1 MQNNPHKQDVI
12 QELRGKRRD
21 VPGLYEEAD
30 VSNEPRIVPGV
41 VTDCICLNVRK
52 QPDIHADVAVVIDA
66 LTNVCVDLNTSTE
79 DFYRV
84 TTSDGVE
91 GYCMKKYISLSK

>member
-1 MQNNPHKQDVI
+1 MQNNPHKQDII

-21 VPGLYEEAD
+21 IPD
-30 VSNEPRIVPGV
+30 EPRIVPGV

-84 TTSDGVE
+84 TTSDGVG